1 MFSLTQL
8 VRAKP
13 EMSPRIESLVEMA
26 MGRDIGTGAD
36 FFKTF
41 SSHAETF

>member
-1 MFSLTQL
+1 MFSLTQP

-13 EMSPRIESLVEMA
+13 EMSPRIESFVEIA
-26 MGRDIGTGAD
+26 MGRDIGTGND

-41 SSHAETF
+41 SSHDETF